1 MKSTTGP
8 QTLSN
13 IYSSTENAHIQKLEE
28 ENLDLKRIVTKLQEA
43 LTKSEAN
50 VIFVI
55 ISKESCVILEQKI
68 DKVESD
74 ALDAFD
80 DNKSEVNVLQK
91 PNYLNL
97 TVIFLSLKR
106 DLYSDKKTIKEKEK

>member
-1 MKSTTGP
+1 M
-8 QTLSN
+8 
-13 IYSSTENAHIQKLEE
+13 
-28 ENLDLKRIVTKLQEA
+28 
-43 LTKSEAN
+43 
-50 VIFVI
+50 
-55 ISKESCVILEQKI
+55 ILEQKI

-97 TVIFLSLKR
+97 TVIFSSLKG
-106 DLYSDKKTIKEKEK
+106 DLFPAKKTIKEKEKEVKKLETKVENATDSVKKYKAEKAKAEQETEKNKVTRLP